1 MITKRTYEILKSIQ
15 DRQDIVISEA
25 ELGVLEQQRFIST
38 IPEGEDPAALA
49 SQMQSLRENFSKM
62 SEANRQAE
70 KELFLAENTF
80 AKLPGLVKA
89 TGKLGLGKGATMRK
103 DIGRIKAKLEQEE
116 KQLLAA
122 RNDLLTLNTVL
133 EQQREAVRVDGHKV
147 RLLQA
152 GKSMIM
158 EIATRPRF
166 HEREIDDI
174 LKVTNDIDELFSK
187 LLQSNESNIRA
198 NPGVSFWIP
207 YLVNLESVDMAP
219 SYRQLL
225 APPAYSYGDEDD
237 EDYEYT
243 PPDRREDLIIFPYHG
258 TDLGM
263 WKNLGANDLISSL
276 LRTQLSIAYEA
287 QTVGEFLDK
296 LFSRTGQVPV
306 GGPLGSMLAGSEQ
319 FIAGEYQQ
327 YATNLQRI
335 LASSAP
341 GNLLN
346 ASSTGN
352 SGVQGAGRFGK
363 DEACAMLLLAFS
375 RHPEQYPYFLN
386 RLEAIPYGKE
396 ILAAMATLFPWDAEE
411 TWAVLLRAESH
422 ILSTQSAKFVPEV
435 SQYAITLASN
445 PGILI
450 AENSITRDDLQRWI
464 RYVIPAIQAVMA
476 YVLEADI
483 SQFIQERPVSYVT
496 SPQITSGHYHYHHH
510 HFHFAHYHHVG

>member
-15 DRQDIVISEA
+15 NRQDIVISGA
-25 ELGVLEQQRFIST
+25 ELGVLEQQRFIT
-38 IPEGEDPAALA
+38 VIPKGEDPATLA
-49 SQMQSLRENFSKM
+49 NQMQSLRENFSKM

-80 AKLPGLVKA
+80 TKLPGLVKA
-89 TGKLGLGKGATMRK
+89 TGRIGLGKGATMRK
-103 DIGRIKAKLEQEE
+103 NIGRIKAQLVQDE

-122 RNDLLTLNTVL
+122 RNDLLALNIVL

-166 HEREIDDI
+166 HDREIDDI
-174 LKVTNDIDELFSK
+174 LKITNNMDELFSK
-187 LLQSNESNIRA
+187 LLQFNESSIRA
-198 NPGVSFWIP
+198 NPGLSFWIP
-207 YLVNLESVDMAP
+207 YLVNLESVDII
-219 SYRQLL
+219 SYYQQLL
-225 APPAYSYGDEDD
+225 APPTYSYGDEDD

-243 PPDRREDLIIFPYHG
+243 PPDQREDLIILPYYG
-258 TDLGM
+258 ANLGM
-263 WKNLGANDLISSL
+263 WKNLGSNDLISRL
-276 LRTQLSIAYEA
+276 LRTQSSIAYEA
-287 QTVGEFLDK
+287 KTVGEFIDK
-296 LFSRTGQVPV
+296 LFTRTGQVPI
-306 GGPLGSMLAGSEQ
+306 GGSLAGILAGSEQ
-319 FIAGEYQQ
+319 SIIGEYQQ
-327 YATNLQRI
+327 YATNLQQI

-346 ASSTGN
+346 VSNTGN
-352 SGVQGAGRFGK
+352 SGIQGAGRFGK

-375 RHPEQYPYFLN
+375 RHPEQYPFFLS

-396 ILAAMATLFPWDAEE
+396 VLAAMATLFPWDAEE
-411 TWAVLLRAESH
+411 TWAVLLRAESN

-445 PGILI
+445 PGILM

-464 RYVIPAIQAVMA
+464 RFVIPSIQAVMA

-510 HFHFAHYHHVG
+510 HYHFAHYHHVG